1 MNRRG
6 SEGEL
11 AGDTPRLGGRSEE
24 IVQIDFGDERLRLD
38 PSPGLL
44 AANPAADAQPVGQE
58 FLDLERGAADGAP
71 IGVVIDEIER
81 GVVAS
86 RGRYGFGCEGLV
98 EETEVRQGESP
109 VQRDL
114 PARIGDLQH
123 QGQLVQVLPV
133 FSLDDGGDVD

>member
-1 MNRRG
+1 MNCRG
-6 SEGEL
+6 SEGEP
-11 AGDTPRLGGRSEE
+11 AGDTPRLGGRSEQ
-24 IVQIDFGDERLRLD
+24 IVQIDLGDQRVRLD

-86 RGRYGFGCEGLV
+86 RGRYGFCFEGLV
-98 EETEVRQGESP
+98 EETEVRQRESP

-114 PARIGDLQH
+114 PAGIGDLQH
-123 QGQLVQVLPV
+123 QGQLVQALPV
-133 FSLDDGGDVD
+133 CSLDDRGDVD